1 VEKWRGVKFLVDT
14 NIILEVLLGQQREEE
29 VKDFFR
35 EFGDSEFYITD
46 FALHSIG
53 VILFHEEDQEG
64 FNKFCRDMIMEGPL
78 VVINLSEYEIME
90 LSDVAEKNQMDF
102 DDAYQYK
109 MAEKSG
115 LTILTYDSD
124 FEDVPI
130 NSKTP
135 AEILRQAK

>member
-1 VEKWRGVKFLVDT
+1 MEKWIRVKFLVDT

-29 VKDFFR
+29 VKEFFR

-53 VILFHEEDQEG
+53 VILFHEDDQEG
-64 FNKFCRDMIMEGPL
+64 FDRFCRDMILTGPL
-78 VVINLSEYEIME
+78 IVINLPEDGLLE
-90 LSDVAEKNQMDF
+90 LSNIAEEYNLDF

-109 MAEKSG
+109 TAKKSS

-124 FEDVPI
+124 FEAAPI

-135 AEILRQAK
+135 AEILRPAK

>member
-1 VEKWRGVKFLVDT
+1 MEKWIRVKFLVDT
-14 NIILEVLLGQQREEE
+14 NIILEVLLGQQHEEE
-29 VKDFFR
+29 GKDFFR
-35 EFGDSEFYITD
+35 KFGDSEFYITD

-53 VILFHEEDQEG
+53 VILFHEDDKEG

-78 VVINLSEYEIME
+78 VVINLSEYEIPE
-90 LSDVAEKNQMDF
+90 LSDIAEENQMDF

-109 MAEKSG
+109 MAKKSG

-124 FEDVPI
+124 FEAAPI
-130 NSKTP
+130 NFKTP